1 MIKSAWRLIML
12 AAAASLC
19 TTAMAAGQSASSDDL
34 GIGKLLV
41 SSKGLPDPNFAKSVI
56 LLIQYDQQGAVGLE
70 INRHTEAPVSRVLQ
84 GVDTAKHASDP
95 IYIGGPVEM
104 ETVLALVKSQKKPD
118 DSTSVLSDVYLVPTK
133 PALEKALAVGSSGG
147 DLRVYLGYCGWGAG
161 QLENEVRQGGWWIF
175 AANAGVVFDP
185 NPGSLWPRLIVR
197 TEQQIAE
204 AR

>member
-1 MIKSAWRLIML
+1 MIRSAWGLVVL
-12 AAAASLC
+12 AAAAGLC

-56 LLIQYDQQGAVGLE
+56 LLIQYDQQGAVGLA
-70 INRHTEAPVSRVLQ
+70 INRRSETLISRVLQ

-104 ETVLALVKSQKKPD
+104 ETVLALVKSPKKPD

-133 PALEKALAVGSSGG
+133 PALEKALATGSSG

>member
-1 MIKSAWRLIML
+1 ML
-12 AAAASLC
+12 AAAALC
-19 TTAMAAGQSASSDDL
+19 PTAMAAGQSASSDDL

-56 LLIQYDQQGAVGLE
+56 LLIQYDQQGAVGLA
-70 INRHTEAPVSRVLQ
+70 INRRTEAPISRVLQ

-104 ETVLALVKSQKKPD
+104 ETVLALVKSPKKPD
-118 DSTSVLSDVYLVPTK
+118 DSTPVLSDVYLVPTK
-133 PALEKALAVGSSGG
+133 PALEKALAAGSSGG

-175 AANAGVVFDP
+175 TANAGVVFDP

-204 AR
+204 IR